1 MWSFIILLVVFL
13 VLRFKYKIID
23 ILKSK
28 FLIEINTMTI
38 YTVVSIVVAII
49 ALNIVNGRYLK
60 SNQYIVNDQIEKTEP
75 EKKRGE
81 KYYIVNEDTIAEFL
95 SMDGTSSNIWT
106 KKAYS
111 KSEKDK
117 VDKIIEHLLP
127 GYISMTHFLFTEN
140 IVII

>member
-49 ALNIVNGRYLK
+49 ALNIV
-60 SNQYIVNDQIEKTEP
+60 T
-75 EKKRGE
+75 
-81 KYYIVNEDTIAEFL
+81 
-95 SMDGTSSNIWT
+95 
-106 KKAYS
+106 
-111 KSEKDK
+111 
-117 VDKIIEHLLP
+117 
-127 GYISMTHFLFTEN
+127 
-140 IVII
+140 

>member
-49 ALNIVNGRYLK
+49 ALNIVNGRYL
-60 SNQYIVNDQIEKTEP
+60 Q
-75 EKKRGE
+75 
-81 KYYIVNEDTIAEFL
+81 
-95 SMDGTSSNIWT
+95 
-106 KKAYS
+106 
-111 KSEKDK
+111 
-117 VDKIIEHLLP
+117 
-127 GYISMTHFLFTEN
+127 
-140 IVII
+140 

>member
-60 SNQYIVNDQIEKTEP
+60 I
-75 EKKRGE
+75 
-81 KYYIVNEDTIAEFL
+81 
-95 SMDGTSSNIWT
+95 NI
-106 KKAYS
+106 
-111 KSEKDK
+111 
-117 VDKIIEHLLP
+117 
-127 GYISMTHFLFTEN
+127 
-140 IVII
+140 

>member
-60 SNQYIVNDQIEKTEP
+60 SNQYIVNDQIEKQNL
-75 EKKRGE
+75 KR
-81 KYYIVNEDTIAEFL
+81 NEVKIL
-95 SMDGTSSNIWT
+95 
-106 KKAYS
+106 YS
-111 KSEKDK
+111 K
-117 VDKIIEHLLP
+117 
-127 GYISMTHFLFTEN
+127 
-140 IVII
+140 